1 MQLPCWVKNI
11 KRTLPWQVRDGNTKN
26 TQDETTKMKQKK
38 MILLEPL
45 VRYRNISFFLSPRN
59 SYETG
64 SGMMC
69 SNKRTV

>member
-1 MQLPCWVKNI
+1 MQLPCWVKHI

-45 VRYRNISFFLSPRN
+45 VRYRNISFFFI
-59 SYETG
+59 T
-64 SGMMC
+64 
-69 SNKRTV
+69 